1 MVHSYFITTL
11 DAFYGTYLHTCYS
24 THAVND
30 RLGFG
35 IFLARRLDISCLCH
49 TVRVSR
55 KNMPKNKIKENPWN
69 WLIIAVPATIWQILN
84 IKYVQWP
91 VMEGKWSIRNFSDE
105 ILLNHNKGTYFW
117 RVLAIWNHCASPA
130 QRPTGRYTLNLCI
143 SPHDLA
149 TLTPKCVWRT
159 SAQTW
164 FPVWY
169 IFCPSKLLTRARCVP
184 KGQLY
189 SEWIYEVIVSPKM
202 QTWNCKDFCPTKQ
215 TRFVAKKTAYT
226 HKKITKKKAM
236 ILVCMIG
243 QKFL

>member
-1 MVHSYFITTL
+1 MKFREITTREL
-11 DAFYGTYLHTCYS
+11 
-24 THAVND
+24 
-30 RLGFG
+30 
-35 IFLARRLDISCLCH
+35 IF
-49 TVRVSR
+49 
-55 KNMPKNKIKENPWN
+55 
-69 WLIIAVPATIWQILN
+69 WQ
-84 IKYVQWP
+84 
-91 VMEGKWSIRNFSDE
+91 
-105 ILLNHNKGTYFW
+105 
-117 RVLAIWNHCASPA
+117 VLAIWNHCASPA

-226 HKKITKKKAM
+226 HKKITKQKCYDPCLFGRAE
-236 ILVCMIG
+236 ILVIFG
-243 QKFL
+243 LHFGRNNDLINSFWI